1 MLLTIAIILLILWA
15 LGFFAFH
22 VAGGLIHIL
31 LIIGIIVLIWHFV
44 AGRRA
49 V

>member
-44 AGRRA
+44 AGRRR

>member
-1 MLLTIAIILLILWA
+1 MLLTIAIILFVLWA

-22 VAGGLIHIL
+22 VAGGLIHL
-31 LIIGIIVLIWHFV
+31 LLVIGVIILIWIFV